1 MSTTESVLDHH
12 MEVFGEQDLDGTMED
27 YTDESVVISPQG
39 VFRGRE
45 EIQGL
50 FENIFAEFSQSGTTF
65 SLDRQIVEGECAFI
79 EWHAE
84 TPDNEYEF
92 ATDTFVIRDGTIA
105 TQTFTGVITPRD

>member
-1 MSTTESVLDHH
+1 
-12 MEVFGEQDLDGTMED
+12 MEVFGKQDLDGTMED
-27 YTDESVVISPQG
+27 YTDGSVVISPQG

-65 SLDRQIVEGECAFI
+65 SLERQIVEGECAFI

-84 TPDNEYEF
+84 TPDNKYEF
-92 ATDTFVIRDGTIA
+92 ATDTFVIRDGTIT
-105 TQTFTGVITPRD
+105 TQTFTGVITPRE